1 MALRDRRPPAAV
13 GMSIRTETRQAA
25 GAFTIAA
32 QMKPRSSR
40 ASAIAATGLGFP
52 RARSR
57 LNRR

>member
-1 MALRDRRPPAAV
+1 
-13 GMSIRTETRQAA
+13 MSIRTETRQAA